1 MNSVKSGA
9 WYILWTDN
17 IPVNRRMKISLVQC
31 KAGMSGIDS
40 TLMEVERLIG
50 QGTGAGIYILP
61 EMFATGQCIGNM
73 ELAQDMD
80 GQIVCWM
87 KKMSNQLDAAVAG
100 SVLICGD
107 GRFYNRFCF
116 VRPDGTVQTYDKRH
130 LFSYAGENRFITP
143 GSERRIIEF
152 RGVRILPQVCY
163 DLRFPIFSR
172 NRDDYDIAIY
182 VANWPVKRQLS
193 WDILLRARAI
203 ENQAYVAGV
212 NIVGQDEFG
221 VYEGHT
227 ALVSP
232 YGEAVVKAEDSKSQ
246 IITGALD
253 MERLVHFRSKF
264 PVLNDADI
272 N

>member
-1 MNSVKSGA
+1 
-9 WYILWTDN
+9 
-17 IPVNRRMKISLVQC
+17 MKISLVQC
-31 KAGMSGIDS
+31 KASTSGIDS
-40 TLMEVERLIG
+40 TLMEVEKLIG

-61 EMFATGQCIGNM
+61 EMFASGQCIDNM
-73 ELAQDMD
+73 KLAQDMG
-80 GQIVCWM
+80 GQTVSWM
-87 KKMSNQLDAAVAG
+87 KKMSERLDAAIAG
-100 SVLICGD
+100 SVLICED
-107 GRFYNRFCF
+107 DRYYNRFCF
-116 VRPDGTVQTYDKRH
+116 ARPDGTVQTYDKRH

-212 NIVGQDEFG
+212 NIVGQDDFG
-221 VYEGHT
+221 IYEGHT
-227 ALVSP
+227 ALISP
-232 YGEAVVKAEDSKSQ
+232 YGEYVVKAGDNNAQ
-246 IITGALD
+246 IVTGVLD
-253 MERLVHFRSKF
+253 MEHLAHFRAKF
-264 PVLNDADI
+264 PVLNDADH